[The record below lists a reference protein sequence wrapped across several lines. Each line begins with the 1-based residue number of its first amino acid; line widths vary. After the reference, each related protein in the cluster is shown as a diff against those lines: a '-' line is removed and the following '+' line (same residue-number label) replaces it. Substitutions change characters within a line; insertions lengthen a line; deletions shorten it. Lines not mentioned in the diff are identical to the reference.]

1 MKAKNRFCPRVHT
14 LEDRVV
20 LSFSFS
26 KMIHSI
32 LPFIPDRT
40 QVKTL
45 PSAAALAAHQS
56 ELAVATAARQSHAAA
71 ALAARQS
78 HVAAATAARQSHTPE
93 AALLHPGG
101 VYQARLAAR
110 AARLAELRK

>member
-1 MKAKNRFCPRVHT
+1 M
-14 LEDRVV
+14 
-20 LSFSFS
+20 
-26 KMIHSI
+26 
-32 LPFIPDRT
+32 
-40 QVKTL
+40 KTL

-56 ELAVATAARQSHAAA
+56 ELAV
-71 ALAARQS
+71 
-78 HVAAATAARQSHTPE
+78 ATAARQSHTPE

>member
-56 ELAVATAARQSHAAA
+56 ELAVATAARQSH
-71 ALAARQS
+71 
-78 HVAAATAARQSHTPE
+78 TPE

>member
-45 PSAAALAAHQS
+45 PSAAALAA
-56 ELAVATAARQSHAAA
+56 
-71 ALAARQS
+71 
-78 HVAAATAARQSHTPE
+78 RQSHTPE